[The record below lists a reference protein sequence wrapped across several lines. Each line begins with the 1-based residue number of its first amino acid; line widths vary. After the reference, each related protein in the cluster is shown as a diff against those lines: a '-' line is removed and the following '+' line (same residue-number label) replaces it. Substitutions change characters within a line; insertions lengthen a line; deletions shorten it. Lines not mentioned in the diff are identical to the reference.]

1 MVLDALITPELRAS
15 LEDEAERYVA
25 HGAPATL
32 ARTVANFDVLFSG
45 LDIVRIAAGGYDV
58 GDVAK
63 VYFAIGDRF
72 ALDWLRGAAE
82 GLSAETEWQELAI
95 GAIID
100 DLYAQQTA
108 LASKVVDE
116 SGGGPATEAIIDA
129 WAASNG
135 HRVNRAVGVG
145 GELKTTGSVDL
156 AMLSIANREIRALLA
171 R

>member
-1 MVLDALITPELRAS
+1 
-15 LEDEAERYVA
+15 
-25 HGAPATL
+25 
-32 ARTVANFDVLFSG
+32 VANLDILFSG

-72 ALDWLRGAAE
+72 GLDWLRGAAE

-116 SGGGPATEAIIDA
+116 SGGGAAAEAIIDA
-129 WAASNG
+129 WASSNG
-135 HRVNRAVGVG
+135 HRVDRAVGVV
-145 GELKTTGSVDL
+145 GELKTTGTVDL
-156 AMLSIANREIRALLA
+156 AMLAVANREIRALLA
-171 R
+171 G